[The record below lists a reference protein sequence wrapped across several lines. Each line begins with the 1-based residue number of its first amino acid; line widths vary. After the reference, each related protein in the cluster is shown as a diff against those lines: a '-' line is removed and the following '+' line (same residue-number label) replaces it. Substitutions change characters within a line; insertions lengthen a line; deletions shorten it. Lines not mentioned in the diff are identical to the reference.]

1 MTHRPID
8 KTTDISDK
16 GFISDVEGTPIV
28 KTTKIS
34 DKGLSL
40 SSKAMTLT
48 YHPIDKTT
56 DNSDNGFLSDGIIIN
71 DLDYIF
77 FT

>member
-8 KTTDISDK
+8 KTTGISDT

-28 KTTKIS
+28 QTNKIS

-40 SSKAMTLT
+40 PSKAMTLT
-48 YHPIDKTT
+48 RQPIDKTT
-56 DNSDNGFLSDGIIIN
+56 DNSDNGFLPDDIIIT
-71 DLDYIF
+71 DLD
-77 FT
+77 

>member
-1 MTHRPID
+1 MTLTHRHLD

-16 GFISDVEGTPIV
+16 GIISDVEGTPIV

-40 SSKAMTLT
+40 ASKAMTLT
-48 YHPIDKTT
+48 RHPIDKTT
-56 DNSDNGFLSDGIIIN
+56 DNSDNGFLSENIIIN
-71 DLDYIF
+71 DLD
-77 FT
+77 